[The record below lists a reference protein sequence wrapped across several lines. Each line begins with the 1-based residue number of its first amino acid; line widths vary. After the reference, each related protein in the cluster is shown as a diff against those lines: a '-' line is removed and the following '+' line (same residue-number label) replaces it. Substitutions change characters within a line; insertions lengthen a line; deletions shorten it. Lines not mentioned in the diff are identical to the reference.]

1 MPGGSR
7 RTTTFS
13 PELGGLLEPRDCP
26 WSLPDRSLPPLED
39 DFFALSLPCVDVSLL
54 IAALLAFVI
63 IKSEPWPFQSSGWLE
78 ELHLSYE
85 TEAAERWSTYRIA
98 FM

>member
-1 MPGGSR
+1 ML
-7 RTTTFS
+7 TT
-13 PELGGLLEPRDCP
+13 
-26 WSLPDRSLPPLED
+26 
-39 DFFALSLPCVDVSLL
+39 ALSS
-54 IAALLAFVI
+54 FVI
-63 IKSEPWPFQSSGWLE
+63 VKNEPWLFQPSGWLE